1 MGMIGEGMQTKK
13 IISMIAGMAALA
25 GLYGCSDA
33 ALVTPET
40 RNIVYDKPAP
50 VPPGVVRYC
59 WEEPMVQFE
68 PNGPGL
74 DVEGRWYSPS
84 YIAVREVKQGRWR
97 PCSPVPSEVKGE
109 TKNER

>member
-1 MGMIGEGMQTKK
+1 MKQDKIGLRSFLVVVATL
-13 IISMIAGMAALA
+13 ALV
-25 GLYGCSDA
+25 LGCSRSSE
-33 ALVTPET
+33 VIMPET
-40 RNIVYDKPAP
+40 KHVVIDRAAP

-74 DVEGRWYSPS
+74 NTEGTWYEPS
-84 YIAVREVKQGRWR
+84 YIAVREVRMGRWR
-97 PCSPVPSEVKGE
+97 PCRSMPSEVKGE